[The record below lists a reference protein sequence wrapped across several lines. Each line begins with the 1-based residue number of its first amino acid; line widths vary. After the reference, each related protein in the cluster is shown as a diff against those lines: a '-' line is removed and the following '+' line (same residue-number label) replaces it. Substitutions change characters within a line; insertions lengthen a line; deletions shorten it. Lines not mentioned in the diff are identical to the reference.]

1 MYLAAAA
8 KRVGKAAEAVEQPLA
23 GIEKILSGS
32 GRRPGRGLRTRPSP
46 PVMEGR
52 VENHFPGNQSGTI
65 FFNICISSTSTCI
78 YIVWIVKSYPYY

>member
-8 KRVGKAAEAVEQPLA
+8 NRVGKAAAAVEKPLA
-23 GIEKILSGS
+23 GIEKNLSGS

-65 FFNICISSTSTCI
+65 FFLYISTCI
-78 YIVWIVKSYPYY
+78 YIV

>member
-1 MYLAAAA
+1 MYLAAAD
-8 KRVGKAAEAVEQPLA
+8 RVGKAAAAAVEQPLA

-65 FFNICISSTSTCI
+65 FLI
-78 YIVWIVKSYPYY
+78 YVLVVQVHVYILCEL

>member
-8 KRVGKAAEAVEQPLA
+8 DRVGKAAAAAVEKPLA
-23 GIEKILSGS
+23 GIEKILYGS

-65 FFNICISSTSTCI
+65 FLNICISSTSTCI
-78 YIVWIVKSYPYY
+78 YIV